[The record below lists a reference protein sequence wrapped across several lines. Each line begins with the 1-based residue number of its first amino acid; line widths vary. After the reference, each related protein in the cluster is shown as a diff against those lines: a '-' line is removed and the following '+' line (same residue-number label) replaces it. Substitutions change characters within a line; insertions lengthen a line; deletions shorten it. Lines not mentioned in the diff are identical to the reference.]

1 MPGAILYVAWGAA
14 LLAAFSTFVL
24 AFLGIPGWGALVVVP
39 VSAAAVGYGLRWGV
53 AAAALA
59 LIIASRIGL
68 GGAAWWVLAYA
79 LFAALVVGW
88 AVRETLRRL
97 IRRERRVKN
106 SLSLFH
112 KATDAVVE
120 KEHEDEV
127 LLALPHLL
135 ADYVDANVSVWLPD
149 AKGFRRLSAVGLG
162 DLDWV
167 GERSVVGRTFASG
180 RVTYVPDVS
189 QDPDFVDGGSDQR
202 AELALPIRARGRP
215 RAVLDL
221 GRKTPFHELEIE
233 SLKRFADVVGHH
245 LSLLAEY
252 AESRLLADLT
262 HTVTSAQ
269 DLTQASREALVRLS
283 SFFGTNGAALLRWR
297 RGRYVP
303 VAVQGDAQFLGG
315 AETARGLA
323 ADGGLDWVYRTREPL
338 FIPDCTEH
346 PDVRPEWVEAGVR
359 GLLLHPVRGGK
370 RARVVLAMWSRAPR
384 RWSEEEKEFLNV
396 LTQVLGVMLQEFE
409 LKERLSLLLTLER
422 NLPNMDEDLFYLK
435 VLESAVDQIP
445 GAEAGSLLV
454 REDEAFVYRAVV
466 GYDPAA
472 VGRLRYGERTLAE
485 RCGEAWKAA
494 EPRLLSQS
502 AAGGMVA
509 PPKPSASDAAPTG
522 LERAVRHNLCIPIAY
537 EGVPLALLNAD
548 AFGDEEAF
556 DEESMQVA
564 MEFAVQVSAM
574 LHEASRRRLLERAAL
589 TDPLTGLGNR
599 RAFEQQ
605 FATELA
611 RAQRQECSLTVV
623 LCDLR
628 RFKLVN
634 DRYGHAAGDR
644 ALKRVAQLLRETLR
658 SADLVY
664 RWGGD
669 EFAALLPCTDLEGA
683 LSSVRRLVAGME
695 PVRLKD
701 VQLGINLGMAVF
713 PDDGDDPET
722 LLRVADER
730 LYRAKSAD
738 RAYVLD

>member
-1 MPGAILYVAWGAA
+1 MPGAVLYVAWGAA

-24 AFLGIPGWGALVVVP
+24 AFLGVPGWGALVVVP
-39 VSAAAVGYGLRWGV
+39 VSAAAVGYGIRWGV

-59 LIIASRIGL
+59 LIVASRIGL
-68 GGAAWWVLAYA
+68 GGAAWGVLAYA
-79 LFAALVVGW
+79 LATALVVGW

-120 KEHEDEV
+120 KDREDEV
-127 LLALPHLL
+127 LQALPRLL
-135 ADYVDANVSVWLPD
+135 AGYVDANVSVWLPD

-180 RVTYVPDVS
+180 TVTYVPDVS
-189 QDPDFVDGGSDQR
+189 RDPDFVAGESDQQ

-233 SLKRFADVVGHH
+233 SLQRFADVVGHH

-252 AESRLLADLT
+252 AESRLLAELT
-262 HTVTSAQ
+262 RTVTSAQ
-269 DLTQASREALVRLS
+269 DLTQASREALVQLS
-283 SFFGTNGAALLRWR
+283 SFFATSGAALLRWR

-303 VAVQGDAQFLGG
+303 VAVQGDASFPRG
-315 AETARGLA
+315 AETDRGLA
-323 ADGGLDWVYRTREPL
+323 AEGGLGWVYRRREPL

-359 GLLLHPVRGGK
+359 ALLLQPVRGGK

-384 RWSEEEKEFLNV
+384 RWSEEERELMNV
-396 LTQVLGVMLQEFE
+396 LARVLGVMLQEFE

-422 NLPNMDEDLFYLK
+422 SLPDMDEDLFYLK

-454 REDEAFVYRAVV
+454 REGESFVYRAVV
-466 GYDPAA
+466 GYDSAA

-485 RCGEAWKAA
+485 RCGKAWKTA
-494 EPRLLSQS
+494 EPRVLSQD

-509 PPKPSASDAAPTG
+509 PPNPIAPVA
-522 LERAVRHNLCIPIAY
+522 ERERVVRQNLCVPIAH
-537 EGVPLALLNAD
+537 EGAPLALLNAD
-548 AFGDEEAF
+548 AFGDAEAF
-556 DEESMQVA
+556 DEESKQVA
-564 MEFAVQVSAM
+564 MEFAVQVAAM

-599 RAFEQQ
+599 RSFEQQ
-605 FATELA
+605 FSAELA
-611 RAQRQECSLTVV
+611 RARRQGCSLTVV

-644 ALKRVAQLLRETLR
+644 ALKRVAQLLRKTLR
-658 SADLVY
+658 RADLVY

-683 LSSVRRLVAGME
+683 RSGVQRIAAGMAG
-695 PVRLKD
+695 VRLEEVD
-701 VQLGINLGMAVF
+701 LGINLGLAVF
-713 PDDGDDPET
+713 PDDGGDPET

-730 LYRAKSAD
+730 LYRAKSAGL
-738 RAYVLD
+738 AFVLD